1 MDRKKKLKLIQISL
15 LFLAFLIIYYTYYNK
30 ADEEKNK
37 IVSTNVQ
44 DSSSKISEAIDTF
57 TNVEYTGLDLNGN
70 RYLLKSKEA
79 YLDEKIKELIYMK
92 TIDAT
97 FYFKDDT
104 ILYIEADKGVFN
116 NKTLDMKFDK
126 NVKAKYLSSELF
138 AEKAEYLNTKNY
150 LKVYE
155 NVRINDIKGNL
166 IADKLIFDITKQTL
180 DITSLGNGKINANVN
195 LDEKRF

>member
-116 NKTLDMKFDK
+116 NKTLDMKFEK